1 MKSLEE
7 VKKQLN
13 KTKSADKYRLYGDLI
28 MANMYN
34 LKDYSSSV
42 SVYDYENARD
52 IVISTDDSKS
62 LKDNAN
68 IFYKKYNKLKKAS
81 IIVEKMAEEQ
91 KNKYLGLYTILPS
104 ELSLQLAEVA
114 LDLGTT
120 HDQVNL
126 QSRKSSF
133 PFFIVLALLCDSAGF
148 SVMSSWKQS

>member
-1 MKSLEE
+1 
-7 VKKQLN
+7 
-13 KTKSADKYRLYGDLI
+13 
-28 MANMYN
+28 
-34 LKDYSSSV
+34 
-42 SVYDYENARD
+42 
-52 IVISTDDSKS
+52 
-62 LKDNAN
+62 
-68 IFYKKYNKLKKAS
+68 
-81 IIVEKMAEEQ
+81 MAEEQ

-114 LDLGTT
+114 LELGTI

>member
-1 MKSLEE
+1 
-7 VKKQLN
+7 
-13 KTKSADKYRLYGDLI
+13 
-28 MANMYN
+28 
-34 LKDYSSSV
+34 
-42 SVYDYENARD
+42 
-52 IVISTDDSKS
+52 
-62 LKDNAN
+62 
-68 IFYKKYNKLKKAS
+68 
-81 IIVEKMAEEQ
+81 MAEEQ

-133 PFFIVLALLCDSAGF
+133 PFFIVSVLLCNSAGF